1 MALSDGVVQ
10 WFDPASART
19 SIVRGGHVH
28 AAETADLEPVDEEAA
43 RKHLRRAAATVDDE
57 VARWPVRQ
65 VVVGG
70 PGDALAELE
79 RRVHTSTRDLIVGR
93 AEVRVAAPVD
103 EIAREARAIAAR
115 AERDREAALVEDVRQ
130 RAAGN
135 HGGVVGL
142 EATLAVLAEQRVSVL
157 LVADGFAAPGARC
170 PACGHVGP
178 DLRLCPVCGTTNG
191 EIDDVVE
198 VAIEQAVA
206 QRADVEFCHGTELER
221 FGGIAAI
228 ERY

>member
-1 MALSDGVVQ
+1 M
-10 WFDPASART
+10 
-19 SIVRGGHVH
+19 
-28 AAETADLEPVDEEAA
+28 
-43 RKHLRRAAATVDDE
+43 
-57 VARWPVRQ
+57 
-65 VVVGG
+65 
-70 PGDALAELE
+70 
-79 RRVHTSTRDLIVGR
+79 
-93 AEVRVAAPVD
+93 AAPVD
-103 EIAREARAIAAR
+103 EIAREARAVAAR

-130 RAAGN
+130 RAAGA

-157 LVADGFAAPGARC
+157 LVADGFSAPGARC
-170 PACGHVGP
+170 PVCGHIGP
-178 DLRLCPVCGTTNG
+178 DLRLCPVCGTTNV

-206 QRADVEFCHGTELER
+206 QRADVEFCSGTELER